1 MKHSRQKRIYAIFG
15 KDPETMDE
23 LAQCTIAVA
32 NAHPELVR
40 QEIRVVG
47 FAWNII
53 YGNNVSN
60 SHYAPLGEQTN
71 WGGHRLDAPRG
82 YHGFEGRVWIRYNR
96 EPTGWGSDGMAY
108 TLVHTG
114 TGGAGSYSGLWQH
127 ITTQRYKKYNA
138 EKACKSGVFVQKCA
152 CYSWD
157 CKIFA
162 DDFPMIADMVSKQQ
176 MMDILITTE
185 KQPINHQFEWNEPE
199 TVEED
204 RLFLAEIAN
213 ENLQMQNTPR
223 QATFLKGELA

>member
-1 MKHSRQKRIYAIFG
+1 MIHGQQKRIHKIFG

-32 NAHPELVR
+32 NAHPEIVR

-47 FAWNII
+47 FAWNIV

-60 SHYAPLGEQTN
+60 SHNAPLGKQTN
-71 WGGHRLDAPRG
+71 WGGYDKDATKV
-82 YHGFEGRVWIRYNR
+82 YDGFGGRVWIRYNR
-96 EPTGWGSDGMAY
+96 APTGWGSDGMEH

-114 TGGAGSYSGLWQH
+114 TGGGGSYGGLWQH

-138 EKACKSGVFVQKCA
+138 EKACKSRVFVKQCA
-152 CYSWD
+152 GYSWD
-157 CKIFA
+157 CKIFT

-176 MMDILITTE
+176 MMDILITAE
-185 KQPINHQFEWNEPE
+185 KQSIPHQFAWNDPE

-204 RLFLAEIAN
+204 RLFLEEIAN
-213 ENLQMQNTPR
+213 DNMQR
-223 QATFLKGELA
+223 QATFLKELA

>member
-1 MKHSRQKRIYAIFG
+1 MIHGQQKRIHKIFG

-32 NAHPELVR
+32 NAHPEIVR

-47 FAWNII
+47 FAWNIV

-60 SHYAPLGEQTN
+60 SHNAPLGKQTN
-71 WGGHRLDAPRG
+71 WGGYDKDATKV
-82 YHGFEGRVWIRYNR
+82 YDGFGGRVWIRYNR
-96 EPTGWGSDGMAY
+96 APGGWGSDGMEH

-114 TGGAGSYSGLWQH
+114 TGGAGSYGGLWQH

-138 EKACKSGVFVQKCA
+138 EKACESRVFVKQCA

-162 DDFPMIADMVSKQQ
+162 DDFPLIADMVSKQQ
-176 MMDILITTE
+176 MMDILITTK
-185 KQPINHQFEWNEPE
+185 KQPIVHQFAWNDPE

-204 RLFLAEIAN
+204 RLFLEEIAN
-213 ENLQMQNTPR
+213 DNMHMQHR
-223 QATFLKGELA
+223 ATFLKEELA